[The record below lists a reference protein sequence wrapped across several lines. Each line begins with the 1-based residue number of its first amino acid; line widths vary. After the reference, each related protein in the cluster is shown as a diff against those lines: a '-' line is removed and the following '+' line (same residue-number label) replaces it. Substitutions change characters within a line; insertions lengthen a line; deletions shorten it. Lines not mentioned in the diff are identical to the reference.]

1 MKSKNSLFPIY
12 EKVEIL
18 DVGSDGKAVARV
30 NDLVIFVPFAIP
42 GDIADI
48 QIVKRKR
55 SYREGKIIRFHHYA
69 DQRVT
74 AFCPHFGICGGCR
87 WQNLKYEAQ
96 LFYKHK
102 QVAENLKRIGK
113 FQEALVLPILASPLQ
128 QEYRNK
134 LEYTF
139 SNRRWFTEPLKEGN
153 EMEADRNA
161 LGFHI
166 PTLFDRVLDIGHC
179 SLQPEPTNEIR
190 LFLRAYAIRNR
201 LSFYDVRNWTGLL
214 RNLIIRNTTQGEWM
228 IMVVFREDEK
238 TIIRELMNALSD
250 SFPEISSLYYVINPK
265 KNDVINDLKPVL
277 FKGNSYITERFPS
290 FSGMGKE
297 MEFRIGPV
305 SFFQTNP
312 YQAINLYRKVAEYGE
327 FKGNETVFDLYTGTG
342 TIANYIAPH
351 VRQVIGIES
360 VEAAI
365 ADALTNARINGIENI
380 QFYAGEAEQLLTPD
394 FIARNGSP
402 DVVITDP
409 PRSGMHEKVILSIL
423 AMAAEKIIY
432 VSCNPATQARDLAL
446 LSGQYELILSQ
457 PLDMFPH
464 TQHVENIALLKRKA

>member
-1 MKSKNSLFPIY
+1 MKKKNSLFPIY

-55 SYREGKIIRFHHYA
+55 SYREGKIIRFHHYS

-87 WQNLKYEAQ
+87 WQNLEYEAQ

-113 FQEALVLPILASPLQ
+113 FQEAIVLPILASPLQ
-128 QEYRNK
+128 KEYRNK

-153 EMEADRNA
+153 EMEGDRNA

-166 PTLFDRVLDIGHC
+166 PTLFDRVLDIQHC

-190 LFLRAYAIRNR
+190 LFLRSYAIRNQ

-228 IMVVFREDEK
+228 VIVVFREDEK
-238 TIIRELMNALSD
+238 AIIHELMNALSD
-250 SFPEISSLYYVINPK
+250 SFPEITSLYYVINPK
-265 KNDVINDLKPVL
+265 KNDVINDLNPVL
-277 FKGNSYITERFPS
+277 FKGKSYITEKFPS
-290 FSGMGKE
+290 FSGTGKE

-305 SFFQTNP
+305 SFFQTNSF
-312 YQAINLYRKVAEYGE
+312 QAINLYRKVAEYAE
-327 FKGNETVFDLYTGTG
+327 FKGNETVYDLYTGTG
-342 TIANYIAPH
+342 TIANYIAPQ
-351 VRQVIGIES
+351 VRQVIGIEA

-380 QFYAGEAEQLLTPD
+380 QFYAGEAEHLLTPD
-394 FIARNGSP
+394 FIARDGSP

-409 PRSGMHEKVILSIL
+409 PRSGMHEKVILSIM

-464 TQHVENIALLKRKA
+464 TQHVENIALLKRKV